1 MAYICDDERRDND
14 DCRSVTILFSVD
26 MKIGIFYG
34 SSTGTT
40 EDVAGRIAGALNVG
54 SSDIH
59 NVAKAEVSVIEGY
72 DFLVLGS
79 STWGSGELQDDWY
92 DGIKKFKSANLAGKK
107 IALFGLGDSGSFSDT
122 FCDAMGIIKGELSGS
137 GAVFVGEVST
147 ADYTFDSSASVEG
160 GNFVGLALDE
170 VNEGFKTD
178 DRIASW
184 VASLPL

>member
-1 MAYICDDERRDND
+1 
-14 DCRSVTILFSVD
+14 
-26 MKIGIFYG
+26 MKIGIFFC

-40 EDVAGRIAGALNVG
+40 EDVAERIGKALSVN

-59 NVAKAEVSVIEGY
+59 NVTKAEAALIESY
-72 DFLVLGS
+72 DLLVLGS

-122 FCDAMGIIKGELSGS
+122 FCDAMGIIKGELANS
-137 GAVFVGEVST
+137 GATFIGEVPT
-147 ADYTFDSSASVEG
+147 DDYSFDASASVDG

-178 DRIASW
+178 SRIASW